1 MRLLTPLRPSGT
13 FELRLHGGRAPSW
26 LVSRMK
32 ALSEGILTA
41 IWMERGADEIIRR
54 LSDPI
59 WFQALSNALGY
70 DWDSSGSTTVTSSVL
85 KDALEGIDVEVRAA
99 GGKGRRS
106 RLTPEEIRKT
116 CELQP
121 FSEVNPSTLTYASRM
136 CAKVDNVAIQ
146 SGHQVYHHVF
156 FFTTSGAWTVVQQGM
171 NIRLRSAR
179 RYHWTSEGL
188 RSFVEEPHAGIV
200 GDRVLDKVLDMTSR
214 DSEEAR
220 KVSVDLVSEDPTGLK
235 RHLVTVRSEHQSSL
249 ASRLP
254 IHDDNP
260 KKFFKVVFEG
270 RINWDALKEAYELK
284 PGSYE
289 QLLSIRGIGPATVR
303 ALALVAEVIYDANV
317 GRKDPIR
324 YSFSFGGKDGI
335 PYPVNKRRMDEVT
348 ATLKEAIGRAKI
360 GERERMKAIRRLT
373 VLTERMS
380 P

>member
-1 MRLLTPLRPSGT
+1 
-13 FELRLHGGRAPSW
+13 
-26 LVSRMK
+26 MK
-32 ALSEGILTA
+32 GLSEGILTA
-41 IWMERGADEIIRR
+41 IWMERGPDEIIRR
-54 LSDPI
+54 LSDPM

-171 NIRLRSAR
+171 NVRLRSAR

-220 KVSVDLVSEDPTGLK
+220 KVSVDLVSEDPIGLK

-249 ASRLP
+249 ASWLP

-289 QLLSIRGIGPATVR
+289 QLLGIRGIGPATVR